1 MPRFRKNILVGEE
14 EMNFSFTPLN
24 YPDGMGYFVTVSDKN
39 RNIYSFDLKQK
50 IKGEWTIVKPD
61 KVPGWIIDLEK
72 ALGDSVNEVRSKVTP
87 IS

>member
-1 MPRFRKNILVGEE
+1 MARFRKNILVGEE

-39 RNIYSFDLKQK
+39 RNFYSFDLKQMVR
-50 IKGEWTIVKPD
+50 GEWTIAKPN

-72 ALGDSVNEVRSKVTP
+72 VLADSVNEVRSKAAP